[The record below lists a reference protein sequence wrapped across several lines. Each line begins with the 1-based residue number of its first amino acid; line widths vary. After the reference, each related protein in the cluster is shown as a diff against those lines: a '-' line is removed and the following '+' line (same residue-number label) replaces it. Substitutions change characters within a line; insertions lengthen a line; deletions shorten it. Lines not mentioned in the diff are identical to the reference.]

1 MSMPLARHASRPSHA
16 DQGSLNALASAL
28 HAGGLLAG
36 DVLTTQPSGR
46 GALAAHV
53 ARVRSAALGC
63 GLVRLSNVARQLER
77 LLTSEQA
84 WTSPEALALV
94 CRAFDVMTLLAR
106 DAERQQAGR
115 PAAALD
121 EVVHG
126 LQEAVERIC
135 GGTVTQ
141 RPVVIRL
148 ADVRDWSRRVFT
160 S

>member
-1 MSMPLARHASRPSHA
+1 MSMPLARTASRPPQA
-16 DQGSLNALASAL
+16 DPRPLGALASAL

-36 DVLTTQPSGR
+36 DALTSQPSGR

-53 ARVRSAALGC
+53 AGVRSAALGC
-63 GLVRLSNVARQLER
+63 GLVRLSNVATQLER

-84 WTSPEALALV
+84 WSSPEALALV

-121 EVVHG
+121 EVVHC
-126 LQEAVERIC
+126 LHEAVERIC
-135 GGTVTQ
+135 GEAVTP

-148 ADVRDWSRRVFT
+148 ADVRTWPRRVFG